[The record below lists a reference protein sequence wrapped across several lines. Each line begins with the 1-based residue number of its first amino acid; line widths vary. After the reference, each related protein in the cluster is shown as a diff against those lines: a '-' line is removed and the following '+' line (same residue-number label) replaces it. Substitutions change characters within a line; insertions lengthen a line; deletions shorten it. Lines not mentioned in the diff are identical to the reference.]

1 MAKKQGTSSRQKEQ
15 KETEKKLRK
24 NERRLRDRLLAMHKV
39 QSRAIERLQ
48 RAEARV
54 QKIMLR
60 AKRVEDRLI
69 EVRLQLE
76 GVRDATD
83 ASVDLVIIPP
93 QQGQLQVEEV
103 VGSDN
108 ITPFPVKE
116 VEEEPV
122 SVQELHVED
131 ASVQPVESTQAEDRA
146 AQTPQVALEARAVA
160 EATEAET
167 RAAAERAQ
175 NSTTSSADTAQHD
188 DTSQPPSEEHAGYPT
203 PEEFAR
209 VEEITLAEE
218 NIEIAASMSAAEAA
232 GVAAANAEALAEAS
246 SARAN
251 EARLV
256 VQQADHFL
264 EQVRNAVRDGFM
276 RGEEAEKA
284 LNAAEN
290 EATYAHALLADAEA
304 VEERARNEAMN
315 AEAEAEVAEGMSLS
329 ADAHARDTVTNLDRE
344 GTEHTNGVAASPDA
358 QDEATAPREED
369 EDSDLEDTAELHA
382 THLREH
388 E

>member
-1 MAKKQGTSSRQKEQ
+1 MAKKQDTSSQQKEQ

-24 NERRLRDRLLAMHKV
+24 SERRLNDRLQATQKV

-54 QKIMLR
+54 QKIILR
-60 AKRVEDRLI
+60 AKRIEDRLI

-76 GVRDATD
+76 GVRDATG
-83 ASVDLVIIPP
+83 SVVDLVIIPP
-93 QQGQLQVEEV
+93 QEQLQVAEMV
-103 VGSDN
+103 VSDN
-108 ITPFPVKE
+108 ITQFPGKE
-116 VEEEPV
+116 VEEEP
-122 SVQELHVED
+122 
-131 ASVQPVESTQAEDRA
+131 AGIQAEDHA
-146 AQTPQVALEARAVA
+146 LQTSPVALEARVVA

-175 NSTTSSADTAQHD
+175 NSTASRADTEQHD
-188 DTSQPPSEEHAGYPT
+188 DTSQPLPAEHAGYPT

-246 SARAN
+246 SASAN

-256 VQQADHFL
+256 AQQADDFL

-276 RGEEAEKA
+276 QGEEAERA

-290 EATYAHALLADAEA
+290 EATYTHALLADAEA

-344 GTEHTNGVAASPDA
+344 GNNGVAASSDA
-358 QDEATAPREED
+358 QGEATARREED
-369 EDSDLEDTAELHA
+369 GDTTELHA
-382 THLREH
+382 TPLRER

>member
-131 ASVQPVESTQAEDRA
+131 ASVQPVESTR
-146 AQTPQVALEARAVA
+146 
-160 EATEAET
+160 
-167 RAAAERAQ
+167 
-175 NSTTSSADTAQHD
+175 ADTAQHD

-290 EATYAHALLADAEA
+290 EATYAHALLANAEA